1 MDRIWYFESHLLATS
16 DVELIKQHLRLIID
30 KIKGGGVLM
39 AEDKFAVEY
48 FSSAFSLAS
57 SFYDG
62 MSHQIVF
69 GPIYEELIPLGLA
82 KKIKT
87 EDKVAA
93 LSEAKSSCANV
104 TTFDTNPWWKY
115 DGFDCNGELDDATS
129 ERLISSIGHAE
140 GFISSIGE

>member
-1 MDRIWYFESHLLATS
+1 MNNRKAHISHSSSIIHIIHNEIWYFESHLLATT

-57 SFYDG
+57 SFYDD

-82 KKIKT
+82 KKKT
-87 EDKVAA
+87 EDEEAA
-93 LSEAKSSCANV
+93 FSKRARIFPRSTQTHGGSTTDSTATASSTMRRV
-104 TTFDTNPWWKY
+104 KD
-115 DGFDCNGELDDATS
+115 
-129 ERLISSIGHAE
+129 
-140 GFISSIGE
+140 

>member
-1 MDRIWYFESHLLATS
+1 MLATS
-16 DVELIKQHLRLIID
+16 DIELIKQHLRLIID
-30 KIKGGGVLM
+30 KIKGGVLM

-48 FSSAFSLAS
+48 FLSAFSLAS

-115 DGFDCNGELDDATS
+115 DGFDCSGKLDEYRASAS
-129 ERLISSIGHAE
+129 EISLFRE
-140 GFISSIGE
+140 W

>member
-1 MDRIWYFESHLLATS
+1 
-16 DVELIKQHLRLIID
+16 
-30 KIKGGGVLM
+30 M

-62 MSHQIVF
+62 MSHQIAF

-93 LSEAKSSCANV
+93 LSEVESSCANV
-104 TTFDTNPWWKY
+104 PRSTQIHGGSTTDST
-115 DGFDCNGELDDATS
+115 ATA
-129 ERLISSIGHAE
+129 SSTMRRVKD
-140 GFISSIGE
+140 